1 MQPFVR
7 PLGMSIAR
15 GMRGML
21 VLTTLKQGCKRVVE
35 ELFDGIAWV
44 ATALRP
50 KSSADRMR
58 ES

>member
-21 VLTTLKQGCKRVVE
+21 VLTTLNQGCKRVVE

-44 ATALRP
+44 ATAL
-50 KSSADRMR
+50 
-58 ES
+58 